1 MEARASHFAQDLLYS
16 VHINL
21 LCMGQVIRQGEIRRR
36 RVRKAKINLLRAR
49 YATSKSKSD
58 KDAIMAKVAIIAPW
72 MTEQQFLMA
81 IKK

>member
-1 MEARASHFAQDLLYS
+1 
-16 VHINL
+16 
-21 LCMGQVIRQGEIRRR
+21 MGQVIRLGEIRRR

-49 YATSKSKSD
+49 YSASKTKTD